1 MKKSIR
7 SLFSLLLVLT
17 LVLSLCGSALAA
29 DTAVVYTG
37 KTASEDGKYSGN
49 FEFTTG
55 GFAYNATDLFD
66 NFKNVMPG
74 DTLTQKI
81 TFKNEAPESEC
92 DYVMLYLSAQ
102 PHFSEDVAKVE
113 KSETEMLDFLAQLKL
128 KITDEAGNVLFDDTA
143 DKTMA
148 QQALGRIDVGSDL
161 ALTVELTV
169 DKLMGNDYAHR
180 MGEIDWVFSLSAFNE
195 TQLTVKKLWSDGN
208 NRHNNDSVTVNLLKN
223 GVVDQTVELNAENNW
238 TYTFD
243 KLDTDYTWTVEET
256 PVPSGYTVSYI
267 EDGST
272 ITIKNTKKTTPVTP
286 NPPTP
291 SKPTPPEDEPKEEP
305 KEEPETSDVYV
316 TKVWEDDGVG
326 RPGSVTLN
334 LLKNGVV
341 YDTVTITEAHGWAYA
356 WTDLD
361 GDYTWTVEEANVPE
375 GYEVSYV
382 VDGDKVTVTNS
393 KLQSRTVKKVWSGD
407 DEKSRPDAVNVTL
420 YDGETA
426 VETVQLGQWN
436 DWTHTWEGLSA
447 SGNWQITETS
457 IPKGYTPSYSVSGDV
472 VTVTNTA
479 TLIQT
484 GQLNWPIPVF
494 GGIGVLLIV
503 GGILLLRK
511 KKEDA

>member
-7 SLFSLLLVLT
+7 TLFSLLLVLT
-17 LVLSLCGSALAA
+17 MVLSLCGSALAA
-29 DTAVVYTG
+29 DTAVVYKG
-37 KTASEDGKYSGN
+37 KTAADGTYSGN

-55 GFAYNATDLFD
+55 GFAYTDTDLFD

-74 DTLTQKI
+74 DTLTQKV
-81 TFKNEAPESEC
+81 TFKNQAPESEC

-102 PHFSEDVAKVE
+102 PHFSKLVAETE
-113 KSETEMLDFLAQLKL
+113 KSETEMLGFLSQLHL
-128 KITDEAGNVLFDDTA
+128 KITDEAGTVYFNDTA
-143 DKTMA
+143 EKTMD
-148 QQALGRIDVGSDL
+148 QKALGRINVGAEL
-161 ALTVELTV
+161 VLTVELTV

-195 TQLTVKKLWSDGN
+195 TQLTVKKVWSDGN
-208 NRHNNDSVTVNLLKN
+208 KRHADDIITVNLLKN
-223 GVVDQTVELNAENNW
+223 GQVEETVELKAENNW
-238 TYTFD
+238 THTFD
-243 KLDTDYTWTVEET
+243 KLDTDYTWTVEEAE
-256 PVPSGYTVSYI
+256 VPEGYTVSYTT
-267 EDGST
+267 EGNVVT
-272 ITIKNTKKTTPVTP
+272 ITNTKNQPV

-291 SKPTPPEDEPKEEP
+291 PKPTPSTPPKDEPKDEP
-305 KEEPETSDVYV
+305 VEEEPETSDIYV

-341 YDTVTITEAHGWAYA
+341 FDTVTISESTGWAYA
-356 WTDLD
+356 WTELED
-361 GDYTWTVEEANVPE
+361 GYNWTVEEANVPE
-375 GYEVSYV
+375 GYEVSYSMN
-382 VDGDKVTVTNS
+382 GDQLTITNS

-407 DEKSRPDAVNVTL
+407 DEKSRPDAVTVTL

-484 GQLNWPIPVF
+484 GQLNWPIPVMA
-494 GGIGVLLIV
+494 GCGVLLLALAWV
-503 GGILLLRK
+503 LLRK
-511 KKEDA
+511 KKNA